1 MSLVNESIH
10 SLFIFYLFFYFIF
23 CEISGFLDER
33 QGDLQRFMNRLCQDP
48 ILPNNLA
55 FRMFLCRHEN
65 SFEKGQ
71 QEAEAALE
79 AERQQMG
86 TLAERYQRLFPAA
99 LGKQLPEALPEEMLK
114 YVVLCLV
121 RVSFVTYFNSLFCF
135 CRLREVLDRSE
146 QELLGMFEQGKI
158 SEQRRHEDA
167 AARKT
172 LAAHLA
178 ALHKVSWP
186 SFWVS
191 INL

>member
-1 MSLVNESIH
+1 MLHCVQVLVKHYPGYFVPPVPPKKAIGNFDSGT
-10 SLFIFYLFFYFIF
+10 SFYLSFFSSFTSSQSIEF
-23 CEISGFLDER
+23 FASGFLDER

-114 YVVLCLV
+114 
-121 RVSFVTYFNSLFCF
+121 FVFFIFHLLFLLSLLFC
-135 CRLREVLDRSE
+135 LS
-146 QELLGMFEQGKI
+146 QT
-158 SEQRRHEDA
+158 S
-167 AARKT
+167 
-172 LAAHLA
+172 
-178 ALHKVSWP
+178 
-186 SFWVS
+186 S
-191 INL
+191 IFV

>member
-10 SLFIFYLFFYFIF
+10 SLFVFYLFVF

-121 RVSFVTYFNSLFCF
+121 RVSFGSYFQFIFFFFFFFL
-135 CRLREVLDRSE
+135 
-146 QELLGMFEQGKI
+146 QI
-158 SEQRRHEDA
+158 
-167 AARKT
+167 ARGPGPT
-172 LAAHLA
+172 QSAESYA
-178 ALHKVSWP
+178 P
-186 SFWVS
+186 RC
-191 INL
+191 